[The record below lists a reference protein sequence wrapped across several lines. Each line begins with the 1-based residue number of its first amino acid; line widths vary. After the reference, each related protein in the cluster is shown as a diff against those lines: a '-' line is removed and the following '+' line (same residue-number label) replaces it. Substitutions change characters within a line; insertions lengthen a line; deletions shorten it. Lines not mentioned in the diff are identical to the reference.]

1 MSELRGIL
9 VTPEGTQPG
18 LLRFEERIEAFQA
31 LPEAPQR
38 YLLPGCIDLHVHGGG
53 GADSMDGEAAVRQLA
68 RFHARNGT
76 TALLATTVTAPLAD
90 LEAALAGIRAVVERP
105 EPGEARVLGVHL
117 EGPFINPHKLGA
129 QPPYAIPPD
138 LKLMRYWMSLAPIKV
153 VTLAPELPGA
163 LELIRFLSEQGV
175 RVQIGH
181 TLARYDQAL
190 QALEAGVASFTHCFN
205 AMTPLHHREPGVA
218 GLALERAR
226 WAEFITDGLH
236 VHPATVRAAWKAI
249 PEPYVVTDAVA
260 AAGMPEG
267 PYHMGRHRVIKRGNG
282 VYLED
287 GKTLA
292 GSVLTTQ
299 RAIRNLVDWGYS
311 LCEAVR
317 ATSAIPAAYL
327 DLAERGHLRV
337 GAYADIL
344 VLNANLEVEEVY
356 VQGQRIQDVPRG
368 APGAHRS

>member
-1 MSELRGIL
+1 MNELRGIV
-9 VTPEGTQPG
+9 VTPEGERPG
-18 LLRFEERIEAFQA
+18 LLRFGERIEALEA
-31 LPEAPQR
+31 LPEAPRR

-53 GADSMDGEAAVRQLA
+53 GADCMDGEEAIRQMA

-76 TALLATTVTAPLAD
+76 TALLATTVTAPPAD
-90 LEAALAGIRAVVERP
+90 LEAALVGIRAVVERP

-117 EGPFINPHKLGA
+117 EGPFINANKLGA

-138 LKLMRYWMSLAPIKV
+138 LELMRRWLGLAPIKV

-163 LELIRFLSEQGV
+163 LGLIRFLSEQGV

-226 WAEFITDGLH
+226 WAEFIADGLH

-267 PYHMGRHRVIKRGNG
+267 PYHMGRHRVIKRGDG

-287 GKTLA
+287 GSALA
-292 GSVLTTQ
+292 GSALTTGQ
-299 RAIRNLVDWGYS
+299 AIRNLVDWGYS
-311 LCEAVR
+311 LCEVVR
-317 ATSAIPAAYL
+317 ATSATPAAYL
-327 DLAERGHLRV
+327 GLAERGHLRV

-368 APGAHRS
+368 TPSTHRS

>member
-1 MSELRGIL
+1 MKELRGIL

-18 LLRFEERIEAFQA
+18 LLRFGERIEALEA
-31 LPEAPQR
+31 LPEAPRR

-53 GADSMDGEAAVRQLA
+53 GADCMDGEEAVRQMA

-90 LEAALAGIRAVVERP
+90 LEAALRGIRAVVERP

-117 EGPFINPHKLGA
+117 EGPFINAKKLGA

-138 LKLMRYWMSLAPIKV
+138 LGLMRHWLSLAPIKV
-153 VTLAPELPGA
+153 LTLAPELPGA

-190 QALEAGVASFTHCFN
+190 QALEAGVSSFTHCFN

-218 GLALERAR
+218 GLVLERAR
-226 WAEFITDGLH
+226 WAEFIADGLH
-236 VHPATVRAAWKAI
+236 VHPAVVRAAWKAI

-267 PYHMGRHRVIKRGNG
+267 PYSLGRHRVIKRAEG

-292 GSVLTTQ
+292 GSTLTAQ
-299 RAIRNLVDWGYS
+299 QAIRNLVAWGCG

-317 ATSAIPAAYL
+317 ATSTTPAAYL
-327 DLAERGHLRV
+327 GLLERGHLRV

-344 VLNANLEVEEVY
+344 VLNAQLEVEEVY
-356 VQGQRIQDVPRG
+356 VQGQPVQDVPRG
-368 APGAHRS
+368 APGAHRR